1 VKVMRVR
8 MVSLVLAA
16 FAWIGMAG
24 GQNPAKV
31 PTVDADL
38 VRSMD
43 QVLKDVSSIQ
53 PGMSR
58 GELLRVFTPEGGLA
72 TRDGQ
77 QFVYRRCPYIKVVV
91 NFRKPDDADV
101 DWGNAPEEE
110 WNGDVIL
117 SVSKPFLE
125 SPIKD

>member
-1 VKVMRVR
+1 MRVR
-8 MVSLVLAA
+8 MVSLVVAA
-16 FAWIGMAG
+16 FIGVGVAV
-24 GQNPAKV
+24 GQSPAK
-31 PTVDADL
+31 PLTVDPAL

-53 PGMSR
+53 PSMTR

-77 QFVYRRCPYIKVVV
+77 QFEYRRCPSIKVIV
-91 NFRKPDDADV
+91 NFHKPDDADV
-101 DWGNAPEEE
+101 DWGNAPEDE

-117 SVSKPFLE
+117 SISKPFLE
-125 SPIKD
+125 SATKD

>member
-1 VKVMRVR
+1 MRSRV
-8 MVSLVLAA
+8 VSLVLAA
-16 FAWIGMAG
+16 FVWIGVAV
-24 GQNPAKV
+24 GQSPAKS
-31 PTVDADL
+31 PTVDPAL
-38 VRSMD
+38 TRSLD

-58 GELLRVFTPEGGLA
+58 AELLRVFTPEGGLA

-77 QFVYRRCPYIKVVV
+77 QFVYRRCPYIKVIV

-101 DWGNAPEEE
+101 EWGNAPEEE

-117 SVSKPFLE
+117 SISKPFLE
-125 SPIKD
+125 SSIKD